1 MVVLDIKQ
9 MSSPVQDGENN
20 YHDSLLAYLI
30 GGTGHSVLFSAGFIP
45 KNAQK

>member
-1 MVVLDIKQ
+1 MVVLKIKQ
-9 MSSPVQDGENN
+9 ISSLVQDGEIN

-45 KNAQK
+45 ENA